1 MFRTRL
7 LSGIVLILLTF
18 GIISDGGWLLT
29 GALCI
34 ISLIA
39 FFELTRATGVHT
51 QGKKINGLEI
61 AGVILVVLYYLVLCG
76 SIALIQEYHLQ
87 HAVRYYNIDEFEM
100 TIIYGVLALGVVMS
114 LIVFMMVY
122 VFSFPKFKAGQVMA
136 CFFEFIY
143 APVLLSFLIFIRE
156 GWQHG
161 IYLVW
166 LVFLCSW
173 GSDTFAYCVGVL
185 FGKHKM
191 TPKLSPKKTIEGA
204 IGGIVGAGLLFGLYT
219 IFVIDQIPWI
229 ISGCI
234 WMSINPVAA
243 ICLGSIGAMVSMIGD
258 LAASAIKRDY
268 EIKDYGKLIP
278 GHGGIM
284 DRFDSVIIVAPI
296 VFFGLI
302 LIKAFTF
309 F

>member
-7 LSGIVLILLTF
+7 LSGIVLIIVAF
-18 GIISDGGWLLT
+18 GVIFAGGFVMA
-29 GALCI
+29 GALCA

-39 FFELTRATGVHT
+39 FFELTKATGVHT
-51 QGKKINGLEI
+51 KGKKINGLEI
-61 AGVILVVLYYLVLCG
+61 AGIVLIIFYYALLYVRMSLLTVNMVWHETAIAYDESLIYPVLTL
-76 SIALIQEYHLQ
+76 SI
-87 HAVRYYNIDEFEM
+87 
-100 TIIYGVLALGVVMS
+100 VLF
-114 LIVFMMVY
+114 LIVFMLVY
-122 VFSFPKFKAGQVMA
+122 VFSFPKFKAGQVMSG
-136 CFFEFIY
+136 FFELIY
-143 APVLLSFLIFIRE
+143 APVLLSFLFIIRE

-173 GSDTFAYCVGVL
+173 GSDTCAYCVGVL

-191 TPKLSPKKTIEGA
+191 APKLSPKKSIEGG
-204 IGGIVGAGLLFGLYT
+204 IGGVVGAALLFGLYT
-219 IFVIDQIPWI
+219 YFVI
-229 ISGCI
+229 
-234 WMSINPVAA
+234 NPFSAEH
-243 ICLGSIGAMVSMIGD
+243 IQMDLIGAMCLGAIGALVSMIGD

-296 VFFGLI
+296 IFFGLVF
-302 LIKAFTF
+302 IK
-309 F
+309 

>member
-7 LSGIVLILLTF
+7 LSGIVLIIAAF
-18 GIISDGGWLLT
+18 GIIFAGGWVMA
-29 GALCI
+29 GALCA

-39 FFELTRATGVHT
+39 FFELTKATGVHT

-61 AGVILVVLYYLVLCG
+61 AGVVLIVLYYVGLYVSMALLQVNHLLHETTFFKMNGFDESLIYFVLTF
-76 SIALIQEYHLQ
+76 SI
-87 HAVRYYNIDEFEM
+87 
-100 TIIYGVLALGVVMS
+100 VMFF
-114 LIVFMMVY
+114 IVFMLVY

-136 CFFEFIY
+136 GFFELIY
-143 APVLLSFLIFIRE
+143 APVLLSFLFIIRE

-173 GSDTFAYCVGVL
+173 GSDTCAYCVGVL

-191 TPKLSPKKTIEGA
+191 APKLSPKKSIEGA
-204 IGGIVGAGLLFGLYT
+204 IGGVVGAALLFGLYT
-219 IFVIDQIPWI
+219 RFVINQVPLD

-234 WMSINPVAA
+234 WTHSNPVDA
-243 ICLGSIGAMVSMIGD
+243 IWLGAIGALVSMIGD

-268 EIKDYGKLIP
+268 EIKDYGKIIP

-284 DRFDSVIIVAPI
+284 DRFDSVIIVAPFI
-296 VFFGLI
+296 FFGLA
-302 LIKAFTF
+302 LIA
-309 F
+309 

>member
-7 LSGIVLILLTF
+7 LSGIVLIILALA
-18 GIISDGGWLLT
+18 IIYAGGWFMA

-39 FFELTRATGVHT
+39 FFELTKATGVHT
-51 QGKKINGLEI
+51 HGKKINGLEI
-61 AGVILVVLYYLVLCG
+61 AGVVFIMLYYVLLCG
-76 SIALIQEYHLQ
+76 CMVVTQGNYDL
-87 HAVRYYNIDEFEM
+87 AVMFIVP
-100 TIIYGVLALGVVMS
+100 GLGIVMS

-143 APVLLSFLIFIRE
+143 APILLSFLLFIRE
-156 GWQHG
+156 GWQYG

-166 LVFLCSW
+166 FVFLCSW
-173 GSDTFAYCVGVL
+173 GSDTCAYCVGVL

-191 TPKLSPKKTIEGA
+191 TPKLSPKKSIEGA
-204 IGGIVGAGLLFGLYT
+204 IGGIVGAALLFGLYAYFLT
-219 IFVIDQIPWI
+219 EKIRFGLD
-229 ISGCI
+229 GCI
-234 WMSINPVAA
+234 VSYSNVVAA
-243 ICLGSIGAMVSMIGD
+243 MCLGAIGALVSMIGD

-296 VFFGLI
+296 IFLGLL
-302 LIKAFTF
+302 LIA
-309 F
+309 

>member
-7 LSGIVLILLTF
+7 LSGIVLIIF
-18 GIISDGGWLLT
+18 AFAIIYAGDWIMA

-61 AGVILVVLYYLVLCG
+61 AGVVLIMLYYALLCRCMVV
-76 SIALIQEYHLQ
+76 IQENYDL
-87 HAVRYYNIDEFEM
+87 AVMFIAPGFG
-100 TIIYGVLALGVVMS
+100 IVMS

-143 APVLLSFLIFIRE
+143 APVLLSFLFFIRE
-156 GWQHG
+156 GWKYG
-161 IYLVW
+161 MYLVW
-166 LVFLCSW
+166 FVFLCSW
-173 GSDTFAYCVGVL
+173 GSDTCAYCVGVL

-191 TPKLSPKKTIEGA
+191 TPKLSPKKSIEGA
-204 IGGIVGAGLLFGLYT
+204 IGGIVGVALLFGLYAYFLT
-219 IFVIDQIPWI
+219 EKIGFGLN
-229 ISGCI
+229 GCI
-234 WMSINPVAA
+234 VSYSNLVGAM
-243 ICLGSIGAMVSMIGD
+243 CLGAVGALVSMIGD

-268 EIKDYGKLIP
+268 EIKDYGKIIP

-296 VFFGLI
+296 IFFGLL
-302 LIKAFTF
+302 LIA
-309 F
+309 

>member
-7 LSGIVLILLTF
+7 LSGIVLIILTF
-18 GIISDGGWLLT
+18 AIISAGGWLMA

-61 AGVILVVLYYLVLCG
+61 AGITLVALYYIGLCR
-76 SIALIQEYHLQ
+76 IMMLIQENRLLNE
-87 HAVRYYNIDEFEM
+87 VSYYNIDNNVESL
-100 TIIYGVLALGVVMS
+100 IYGVLALGIVMS
-114 LIVFMMVY
+114 FIVFMMVY
-122 VFSFPKFKAGQVMA
+122 VFSFPKFRAGQVMA

-143 APVLLSFLIFIRE
+143 APVLLSFLLFIRE

-166 LVFLCSW
+166 FVFLCSW
-173 GSDTFAYCVGVL
+173 GSDTCAYCVGVL

-191 TPKLSPKKTIEGA
+191 APKLSPKKSIEGA
-204 IGGIVGAGLLFGLYT
+204 IGGIVGAALLFGLYAYFLT
-219 IFVIDQIPWI
+219 EKIGFGLD
-229 ISGCI
+229 GCI
-234 WMSINPVAA
+234 VSYSNLV
-243 ICLGSIGAMVSMIGD
+243 GAMFLGAVGALVSMIGD

-296 VFFGLI
+296 IFFGLL
-302 LIKAFTF
+302 LIA
-309 F
+309 

>member
-1 MFRTRL
+1 M
-7 LSGIVLILLTF
+7 
-18 GIISDGGWLLT
+18 T

-61 AGVILVVLYYLVLCG
+61 AGVVLVMLYYLVLCG
-76 SIALIQEYHLQ
+76 GIVLIQENHLLN
-87 HAVRYYNIDEFEM
+87 AVHCYNLDGIDALV
-100 TIIYGVLALGVVMS
+100 ICGVLAFGVVMS

-136 CFFEFIY
+136 SFFEFIY
-143 APVLLSFLIFIRE
+143 APVLLSFLLFIRE

-173 GSDTFAYCVGVL
+173 GSDTCAYCVGVL

-191 TPKLSPKKTIEGA
+191 TPKLSPKKSIEGA
-204 IGGIVGAGLLFGLYT
+204 IGGVVGASLLFGLYNYF
-219 IFVIDQIPWI
+219 IIDQIPFNLD
-229 ISGCI
+229 GCLAL
-234 WMSINPVAA
+234 SINPVAA
-243 ICLGSIGAMVSMIGD
+243 ICLGAIGALVSMIGD

-296 VFFGLI
+296 IFFGLI
-302 LIKAFTF
+302 LIKVFTF
-309 F
+309 

>member
-1 MFRTRL
+1 M
-7 LSGIVLILLTF
+7 
-18 GIISDGGWLLT
+18 T

-34 ISLIA
+34 VSLIA

-61 AGVILVVLYYLVLCG
+61 AGVILIVLYYLALFR
-76 SIALIQEYHLQ
+76 SIVLIQEYHLQ
-87 HAVRYYNIDEFEM
+87 NAVRYYNIDEFEVT
-100 TIIYGVLALGVVMS
+100 TICGVLALGIVMS

-173 GSDTFAYCVGVL
+173 GSDTCAYCVGVL

-191 TPKLSPKKTIEGA
+191 TPKLSPKKSIEGA
-204 IGGIVGAGLLFGLYT
+204 IGGVVGAALLFGLYT
-219 IFVIDQIPWI
+219 RFVINQVPLD

-234 WMSINPVAA
+234 WTHSNPIDA
-243 ICLGSIGAMVSMIGD
+243 IWLGAIGALVSMIGD

-268 EIKDYGKLIP
+268 EIKDYGKIIP

-296 VFFGLI
+296 IFFGLL
-302 LIKAFTF
+302 LIY
-309 F
+309 